1 MKIRQL
7 FPSRDDLTPLRTSWR
22 TDITAGLT
30 VGIVAL
36 PLALA
41 FGVSS
46 GVGAAAGLVTAIVAG
61 LVAAIFG
68 GSHIQV
74 SGPTGA
80 MAVILAPIVA
90 RYGATSVALVAI
102 MSGIILIVAALI
114 GLGRAISFIPWPV
127 IEGFT
132 TGIACIIFLQQV
144 PAFMDS
150 DAQVGMNAAR
160 SAWLTGLERVSS
172 PSLGMLWS
180 IATVAGVAIIMIGA
194 RHVHR
199 SIPGSLIAVIL
210 ATTVAEAAHAPLA
223 RIHSLPTSLS
233 APGLPPLSL
242 NTINALFGAALAVA
256 ALAGI
261 ESLLSIRVAATMSDT
276 GNPQPNR
283 ELFGQG
289 LASIAAGFFGGMPAT
304 GAIARTAVNVNAGAR
319 SRLAAIVHS
328 LLLLAVVYL
337 VAPAVA
343 LIPLSALSGVLMVVA
358 VRMVDLRAA
367 RAIITSTRSGAFIYV
382 LTAGITVAF
391 DLIQAVQVG
400 VLGAAFFALRSLA
413 LSSGARREPLPG
425 LAHDGDERIALFCL
439 DGSVFFG
446 AADRVLDEVLGA
458 AGVHVVII
466 RMSQVTML
474 DATGARKLSELVTVL
489 ERRGITVLIKG
500 IQAEHLQLATNIGVI
515 DSLRHSRHLF
525 DDLDAAV
532 EHARS
537 HVARPPQDLA
547 DLVPFRRPRHRKTG

>member
-1 MKIRQL
+1 MKMKVRQL
-7 FPSRDDLTPLRTSWR
+7 LPSRDDLTPMRTSWR

-46 GVGAAAGLVTAIVAG
+46 GVGAAAGLVTAVVAG
-61 LVAAIFG
+61 FVAAIFG

-90 RYGATSVALVAI
+90 RYGASSVALVAI
-102 MSGIILIVAALI
+102 MSGIILIVAAFI
-114 GLGRAISFIPWPV
+114 GLGRAVSFIPWPV

-132 TGIACIIFLQQV
+132 AGIACIIFFQQV
-144 PAFMDS
+144 PAFVDS
-150 DAQVGMNAAR
+150 DAQVGMNAAHA
-160 SAWLTGLERVSS
+160 AWNTVTERVSA
-172 PSLGMLWS
+172 PSAGMVWS
-180 IATVAGVAIIMIGA
+180 IATVAAVAIIMTGA
-194 RHVHR
+194 RRVHK
-199 SIPGSLIAVIL
+199 SIPGSLIAVVL
-210 ATTVAEAAHAPLA
+210 ATTVAETAHAPLA

-233 APGLPPLSL
+233 APGAPPVSL
-242 NTINALFGAALAVA
+242 EALNALLGAALAVA

-289 LASIAAGFFGGMPAT
+289 LASIASGFFGGMPAT

-319 SRLAAIVHS
+319 SRLAAIVHA

-343 LIPLSALSGVLMVVA
+343 LIPLAALSGVLMVVA
-358 VRMVDLRAA
+358 VRMIDLHAA
-367 RAIITSTRSGAFIYV
+367 RAILTSTRSGAFIYV
-382 LTAGITVAF
+382 LTACVTVAF
-391 DLIQAVQVG
+391 DLIEAVQIG
-400 VLGAAFFALRSLA
+400 VLVAAFFALRSLA
-413 LSSGARREPLPG
+413 QSSGARREPLPG
-425 LAHDGDERIALFCL
+425 PAHDGDERIALFRL

-446 AADRVLDEVLGA
+446 AADRVLEEILGA
-458 AGVHVVII
+458 TGVEVVII

-489 ERRGITVLIKG
+489 ERRGITALIKG
-500 IQAEHLQLATNIGVI
+500 IQDEHLRLATSTGII

-525 DDLDAAV
+525 GDLDAAV

-537 HVARPPQDLA
+537 HISRAAAKRA
-547 DLVPFRRPRHRKTG
+547 